1 MIDLSSGSEKPFL
14 LQIAIFKWNK
24 DYSVVYR
31 EAFLNKKGKLS
42 AVSEKKKKK
51 NKTTMFNLTRS
62 YNCIRKLR
70 YTCFRIF
77 SENSF
82 LTFYGNYE
90 TVAAT
95 EPARLI
101 YLEYF
106 LTVTKR

>member
-1 MIDLSSGSEKPFL
+1 
-14 LQIAIFKWNK
+14 
-24 DYSVVYR
+24 
-31 EAFLNKKGKLS
+31 
-42 AVSEKKKKK
+42 
-51 NKTTMFNLTRS
+51 MFNLTRS

-101 YLEYF
+101 YFGIFFNSYQEIIKQAIF
-106 LTVTKR
+106 NLTDIR